1 MVIDS
6 HLGLRFRGIA
16 VGALIALASMA
27 CGAPAPSS
35 NGAVGSPGSSPSV
48 VSAEPNASAVAALSP
63 SASAVPSSAV
73 DRNPSALASDVPYA
87 PAIDPASFATAITNP
102 YMPLVPGTVTTFEG
116 PGEQVVVTVTDRT
129 KTIAGVETVVVHDQ
143 AFDGKLVV
151 EDTEDYYA
159 QDAAGNV
166 WYFGEVTGECDHGT
180 VTSREGSWEA
190 GVDGAQPGVVMLAD
204 PRVGDTY
211 RQEFYAG
218 AAEDQAT
225 VLQLDG
231 MASGPTGSYTDVL
244 VTEDVTPLEPDLNE
258 HKSYARGVGVVQ
270 EETITPE
277 AGIIALTKMTN
288 RNVVPPLAG
297 SFEPCAG

>member
-1 MVIDS
+1 
-6 HLGLRFRGIA
+6 
-16 VGALIALASMA
+16 
-27 CGAPAPSS
+27 
-35 NGAVGSPGSSPSV
+35 
-48 VSAEPNASAVAALSP
+48 
-63 SASAVPSSAV
+63 
-73 DRNPSALASDVPYA
+73 
-87 PAIDPASFATAITNP
+87 
-102 YMPLVPGTVTTFEG
+102 MPLAPGTVTMFEG

-225 VLQLDG
+225 VLKLDG
-231 MASGPTGSYTDVL
+231 TVSGPTGSYTDVL
-244 VTEDVTPLEPDLNE
+244 VTEDITPLEPDLNE

-277 AGIIALTKMTN
+277 PGIVALIRVTSGN
-288 RNVVPPLAG
+288 AVPPLTG